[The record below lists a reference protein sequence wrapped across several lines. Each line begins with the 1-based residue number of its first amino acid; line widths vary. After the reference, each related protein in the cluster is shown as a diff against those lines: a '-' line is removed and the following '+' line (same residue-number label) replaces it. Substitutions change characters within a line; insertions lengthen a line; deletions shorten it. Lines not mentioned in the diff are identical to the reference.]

1 MSLIECVPNISEG
14 RRPEVVDRCAAAIG
28 AAASLLDVTSD
39 RVHHRSVLTF
49 AGEPAAVRTAALALF
64 DVALATIDLRRHQG
78 EHPRVGA
85 VDVVPFVP
93 LGDTTMDECVEL
105 AHSLGETV
113 ADRFGLPVYLYERA
127 SRPGAYRRLE
137 EIRRGGLP
145 ALAARMSG
153 AGWRPD
159 FGPPLPHPT
168 AGVTVIGAR
177 PPLVAYNVELATDH
191 LEIARAIA
199 RAVRQSSG
207 GLPAVKAIGIA
218 LADRGIV
225 QVSMNLTDFRTTS
238 ITEAFDAVDA
248 GARARGVSVIGSE
261 LIGLA
266 PAAALTPN
274 VAAHVRLRDFD
285 EQRMVLERRLATVRP

>member
-1 MSLIECVPNISEG
+1 MPVIVECVPNISEG

-93 LGDTTMDECVEL
+93 LGDTTIDACVEL

-145 ALAARMSG
+145 GLTARMPRI
-153 AGWRPD
+153 AKRRY
-159 FGPPLPHPT
+159 
-168 AGVTVIGAR
+168 TVSRIRSRA
-177 PPLVAYNVELATDH
+177 PVVAAD
-191 LEIARAIA
+191 APA
-199 RAVRQSSG
+199 
-207 GLPAVKAIGIA
+207 GLPME
-218 LADRGIV
+218 DHC
-225 QVSMNLTDFRTTS
+225 S
-238 ITEAFDAVDA
+238 
-248 GARARGVSVIGSE
+248 GVCGGRQNREFVLSQ
-261 LIGLA
+261 
-266 PAAALTPN
+266 
-274 VAAHVRLRDFD
+274 LRS
-285 EQRMVLERRLATVRP
+285 